1 MRDKKRFSECLTSL
15 GIKQVFHCSCSEG
28 LCDVAAKRAKEYLV
42 KADRFQSGPDLSI
55 SSNSRAQCLSK
66 LGRCLAKEG
75 KFREGKEKIQ
85 QAIDIRERHGDE
97 DIIMLAATY
106 NDMAGTCLLL
116 CMSVAYSEANIVSDT
131 SQEPGPIGPACLVQ
145 FICLQLVQ

>member
-85 QAIDIRERHGDE
+85 QAIDIRETQGDE
-97 DIIMLAATY
+97 DIVMLAATY
-106 NDMAGTCLLL
+106 NDLAGTYCI
-116 CMSVAYSEANIVSDT
+116 CMYMYCILYIYVGVVYVCRF
-131 SQEPGPIGPACLVQ
+131 Q
-145 FICLQLVQ
+145 